1 MAKSGT
7 IFMATGNEG
16 LLCYVCGSSVKGRYY
31 NLASCRTQATKI
43 RLIEKLGQLVGDDFL
58 VIVSEEDTIC
68 KGCAT
73 MINSLDRL
81 EKELTSLRT
90 LVLKYIEKKYQISE
104 GELVNSRANITP
116 CPTGGGAKSQSGN
129 GNNGSIDFLTRKK
142 RAMYGEINPDD
153 LKDTKDSIWLQCDRC
168 KFTTPCNPNVHGKSQ
183 KAPTAPKMAP
193 PMSIAQDIAHA
204 PMIIQEMP
212 QRQEK
217 QKEESPPLP
226 LLHVEPF
233 GPPIESRTGEDGESE
248 VKKDMANETENVELI
263 TADIG
268 DPADFQDENLAT
280 IEPGQMLQMTSETSG
295 SKQVTLQ
302 SIEGED
308 GQNTLCMV
316 DENGMIVQRVEQ
328 AEDGT
333 LYVQMPD
340 GSDPTKQMLSVAED
354 GSVQMVEVLWGDDMG
369 QTDDTE
375 ATAHGIVNF

>member
-1 MAKSGT
+1 FPPRTLHPPNGRSLTGLLKFREWQVLIKGISFLEVSTGHEPALKHKYCVTPRVFCEARMKSGE
-7 IFMATGNEG
+7 F
-16 LLCYVCGSSVKGRYY
+16 
-31 NLASCRTQATKI
+31 
-43 RLIEKLGQLVGDDFL
+43 
-58 VIVSEEDTIC
+58 
-68 KGCAT
+68 
-73 MINSLDRL
+73 
-81 EKELTSLRT
+81 
-90 LVLKYIEKKYQISE
+90 
-104 GELVNSRANITP
+104 
-116 CPTGGGAKSQSGN
+116 SGWAE
-129 GNNGSIDFLTRKK
+129 TRKK

-183 KAPTAPKMAP
+183 KTPTAPKMAP
-193 PMSIAQDIAHA
+193 PISIAQDIAHA

-212 QRQEK
+212 HRQEK

-226 LLHVEPF
+226 LLNVEPF
-233 GPPIESRTGEDGESE
+233 GPPIESRTGEDGENE

-280 IEPGQMLQMTSETSG
+280 IEPGQMLQMTSG

-340 GSDPTKQMLSVAED
+340 GSDPTKQFNPFSQPSD
-354 GSVQMVEVLWGDDMG
+354 GFFRV
-369 QTDDTE
+369 
-375 ATAHGIVNF
+375 H